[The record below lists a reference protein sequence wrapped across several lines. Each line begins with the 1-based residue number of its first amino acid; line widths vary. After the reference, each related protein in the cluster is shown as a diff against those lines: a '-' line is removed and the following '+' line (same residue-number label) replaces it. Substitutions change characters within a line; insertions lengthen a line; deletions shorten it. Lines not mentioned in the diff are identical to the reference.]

1 MFSTRL
7 RRFQPGLPRVRV
19 NTLSGSLRV
28 QVVTHLWP
36 TRSEPQYGVF
46 VQSQVDAL
54 RRRQGIEVEV
64 RTFPRGGLSY
74 VRAAWALR
82 GSARRG
88 RFDIVHAHYGLSGWS
103 ALATRAPQLV
113 VTFHGTDLRH
123 PVVGT
128 LSRALVR
135 LAGLPATVSS
145 WLARTEIPGAGS
157 RRAVAVLPCGIDME
171 RFETI
176 DRATARAR
184 LGLDP
189 DRPYMLFPADP
200 ARQVKRY
207 DRALE
212 LAARF
217 PDAELLS
224 LRAAPPGDVPLW
236 INASNVV
243 LVTSDSEGFGLAAL
257 EALACDV
264 PVLATPVGIAP
275 LVLRGL
281 AGTLSA
287 PFDAERW
294 EPLVSTHLDAS
305 DPRVA
310 GRARAALFSSDRMA
324 DRVVAAYEELI
335 SSESTGHQRA

>member
-1 MFSTRL
+1 MVATAL
-7 RRFQPGLPRVRV
+7 RRLQPGLPRVRV
-19 NTLSGSLRV
+19 NTLSASVRV
-28 QVVTHLWP
+28 QIVTHLWP

-54 RRRQGIEVEV
+54 RRRQGIEIDV
-64 RTFPRGGLSY
+64 RAFPRGGLSY
-74 VRAAWALR
+74 LRAAWALR

-88 RFDIVHAHYGLSGWS
+88 KFDIVHAHYGLSGWS
-103 ALATRAPQLV
+103 ALAARARHLV

-123 PVVGT
+123 PVVGR
-128 LSRALVR
+128 LSRALLR
-135 LAGLPATVSS
+135 LIGFPATVSS
-145 WLARTEIPGAGS
+145 SLARASIPGAGS

-171 RFETI
+171 RFEPL
-176 DRATARAR
+176 DRATAREQ

-189 DRPYMLFPADP
+189 DRSYLLFPADP
-200 ARQVKRY
+200 ERRVKRH

-217 PDAELLS
+217 PDVELLS
-224 LRAAPPGDVPLW
+224 LRAVAPQEVPLW
-236 INASNVV
+236 INASNAV
-243 LVTSDSEGFGLAAL
+243 LVTSESEGFGLAVL

-287 PFDAERW
+287 PFDVERW
-294 EPLVSTHLDAS
+294 ESLLRTHLAAS

-324 DRVVAAYEELI
+324 DRVVAAYEELVSPE
-335 SSESTGHQRA
+335 SSGHQRA